1 MTISE
6 VGDKYGFSTDT
17 LRYYEKIGLLTSHRR
32 ESGIR
37 FYEEDDLKRLAFIK
51 CMRAAGVSIETLQ
64 EYLALFEQG
73 DSTYEERKQLLVN
86 ERTRLLEKRKQL
98 DETIEHLNWKIEH
111 YDEICHANKGEK
123 Q

>member
-6 VGDKYGFSTDT
+6 VGDKYGFSADT

-37 FYEEDDLKRLAFIK
+37 YYEEDDLQRLAFIK

-64 EYLALFEQG
+64 EYLALFKKG
-73 DSTYEERKQLLVN
+73 DSTYEERKQLLVR
-86 ERTRLLEKRKQL
+86 ERSRLLEKRKQL
-98 DETIEHLNWKIEH
+98 DETIDHLNWKIEH
-111 YDEICHANKGEK
+111 YDEICHAKKGEK